1 MGDIS
6 VSEKYTAY
14 TFQVEVSQGGKGAGY
29 FRRDEGKRVREHRSR
44 GQSATEQENL
54 KTTFTLGLF
63 GGGRRPED
71 QLTDSLIDHSCSP

>member
-29 FRRDEGKRVREHRSR
+29 LGEMKGNES
-44 GQSATEQENL
+44 GSA
-54 KTTFTLGLF
+54 GV
-63 GGGRRPED
+63 GGNR
-71 QLTDSLIDHSCSP
+71 